1 MKFNTT
7 GTAGLFLM
15 LGVILF
21 TSGAVNTSVADSSS
35 DNDNCEALA
44 QNGDDLYEA
53 GDFAGARE
61 MYLRCIDTYD
71 LNEEGSPAHAARSA
85 FMIGEIIRLDY
96 DTLAVSAE
104 TVQQKAHLKN
114 DVEEWYAKSI
124 TYNVDVWFI
133 ASSVR
138 AGELY
143 ENFGNA
149 VYSMEIPESIY
160 EEAIDEFYAQLN
172 EQFYEPEI
180 QKAINIYATAI
191 KKAVSADISNEWVDT
206 AVENLRRLAP
216 GEGEATSILLPGDYA
231 MPYVP

>member
-1 MKFNTT
+1 MKNKAA

-21 TSGAVNTSVADSSS
+21 ASGAVNTSVADSSL

-53 GDFAGARE
+53 GDFAGAEE
-61 MYLRCIDTYD
+61 MYQLCIDTYD
-71 LNEEGSPAHAARSA
+71 LHEEGSAEYAAKSA
-85 FMIGEIIRLDY
+85 FMMGEIARRDY
-96 DTLAVSAE
+96 DTLVVFPE

-124 TYNVDVWFI
+124 TYNVNEWFI
-133 ASSVR
+133 ASCVR

-143 ENFGNA
+143 ENFGCA
-149 VYSMEIPESIY
+149 VFSMKVPEHI
-160 EEAIDEFYAQLN
+160 EAEAIDEFYTQLS

-180 QKAINIYATAI
+180 QKAINIYTTAVEN
-191 KKAVSADISNEWVDT
+191 AVSADINSEWVDT
-206 AVENLRRLAP
+206 AVENLERLARREP
-216 GEGEATSILLPGDYA
+216 ASILLPDDHTV
-231 MPYVP
+231 PYVP